1 MAEDRFVN
9 PVLYALETRQRR
21 LARIAGNACKY
32 ETDVA
37 PFAAVAERETGA
49 MRELHS
55 LLAPG
60 ETVYMMGAEPL
71 VVPGLA
77 FEGTL
82 AGVQMM
88 LCSPHGHTRLRR
100 TSEVQIEKLSC
111 ENAAEMVALTDV
123 AFPGYF
129 RIRTC
134 EMGSYYGV
142 RVDARLVAMAG
153 ERLAFDR
160 YKEISGVCT
169 HPEHTGKGYAGAL
182 IMRLLEDHRRNG
194 WLSCLHTGASNTRA
208 IALYERLG
216 FAVSRAVAFHRVV
229 RVE

>member
-1 MAEDRFVN
+1 MFVN
-9 PVLYALETRQRR
+9 PVLHALATRQRR
-21 LARIAGNACKY
+21 FGRFAGNACKY

-37 PFAAVAERETGA
+37 PFAAVTERETGA

-71 VVPGLA
+71 SVPGLA
-77 FEGTL
+77 LKGTL
-82 AGVQMM
+82 AGVQMVFPADAAPPIGVP
-88 LCSPHGHTRLRR
+88 S
-100 TSEVQIEKLSC
+100 VDVAKLSC
-111 ENAAEMVALTDV
+111 EDAAEMVTLTEV

-142 RVDARLVAMAG
+142 RVDGRLVAMAG
-153 ERLAFDR
+153 ERMAFDR

-182 IMRLLEDHRRNG
+182 ITRLLEDHHRDG
-194 WLSCLHTGASNTRA
+194 WLSCLHTGAANQRA

-216 FAVSRAVAFHRVV
+216 FAVSRRVAFHRVV
-229 RVE
+229 RTE